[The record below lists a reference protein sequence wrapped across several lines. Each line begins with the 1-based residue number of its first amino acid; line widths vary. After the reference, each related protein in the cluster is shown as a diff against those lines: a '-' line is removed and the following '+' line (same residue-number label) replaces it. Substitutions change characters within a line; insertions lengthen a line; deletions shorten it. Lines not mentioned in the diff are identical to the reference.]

1 MRLSKLC
8 PLLLCLPLLAG
19 CGRGMPAGESCLPPD
34 ALPDPAEAVEA
45 VTIPPDWDI
54 PKEAVYCQIED
65 YEISRSYRFY
75 DAHDNMILERDDDE
89 DDALRIHYTYHDD
102 GTYAY
107 RSTQDIFGVEK
118 ERYVYDDD
126 KNVAQCFPYE
136 GGKETGYIA
145 YEYDERGQVTREYY
159 MRLDDHVCMYD
170 LHYKNDYDDA
180 GRLTAHRQ
188 TGGAYAVDTYYDHD
202 AQGNVIHET
211 LWSPLLR
218 EIVGEERY
226 AYGDD
231 GRLLTHASYG
241 STVIVQSRY
250 TYIDLTEDT
259 QKTNE
264 NGGI

>member
-1 MRLSKLC
+1 
-8 PLLLCLPLLAG
+8 
-19 CGRGMPAGESCLPPD
+19 
-34 ALPDPAEAVEA
+34 
-45 VTIPPDWDI
+45 
-54 PKEAVYCQIED
+54 
-65 YEISRSYRFY
+65 
-75 DAHDNMILERDDDE
+75 
-89 DDALRIHYTYHDD
+89 
-102 GTYAY
+102 
-107 RSTQDIFGVEK
+107 
-118 ERYVYDDD
+118 
-126 KNVAQCFPYE
+126 
-136 GGKETGYIA
+136 
-145 YEYDERGQVTREYY
+145 

-180 GRLTAHRQ
+180 GRLIAHRQ
-188 TGGAYAVDTYYDHD
+188 TGDAYAVDTYYDHD

-226 AYGDD
+226 AYDAD
-231 GRLLTHASYG
+231 GRPLTHASYG